1 MTPFNLKIITPDK
14 IFFDGEAENIIV
26 HTTVGDKGV
35 LARHEPYIAALPI
48 GKMRVM
54 TDGKYRVAAIS
65 SGTVEVKDGGDTVV
79 LAQSCEWSDEID
91 VFRAEKA
98 KKIAEERLA
107 DKGTSQKDFE
117 IAEFKLKRAINR
129 LKAAEK

>member
-14 IFFDGEAENIIV
+14 IFFDGETENVIV

-48 GKMRVM
+48 GKLRVM
-54 TDGKYRVAAIS
+54 VNGAYRVAAVS
-65 SGTVEVKDGGDTVV
+65 SGTIEVKETGDTLI
-79 LAQSCEWSDEID
+79 LAQSCEWGDEID

-98 KKIAEERLA
+98 QKLAQERLD
-107 DKGTSQKDFE
+107 DKKTSQKDFE
-117 IAEFKLKRAINR
+117 IAEFKLKRAVNR
-129 LKAAEK
+129 LKTAGK